1 MSDDIHK
8 FPSDMADRF
17 QVRMP
22 SGLRDRIAAAAK
34 VSGRSMNAEI
44 VIRLQQSFELDTPA
58 LETATVDQ
66 LRQLR
71 SIMAALLKT
80 IDATREA
87 ADA

>member
-1 MSDDIHK
+1 
-8 FPSDMADRF
+8 
-17 QVRMP
+17 
-22 SGLRDRIAAAAK
+22 
-34 VSGRSMNAEI
+34 MNAEI